1 MVVTVDSNHT
11 GGNIGPSNGEE
22 SALGNGDAVNA
33 VHEHIGTS
41 ASKINDV
48 NLDVTLVIEYQR
60 TLAQRVRAH
69 RCEKDGGQ

>member
-1 MVVTVDSNHT
+1 VVVTVDSNHT

-22 SALGNGDAVNA
+22 IALGNGDAVNA
-33 VHEHIGTS
+33 VHEHIGTG

-48 NLDVTLVIEYQR
+48 NFYVTRVIEYQR

-69 RCEKDGGQ
+69 WGEKDGGQ